1 MGKSSETMDM
11 QKVEIS
17 HRTVIFTV
25 TFLVLLWV
33 LYQVRGVILLAFI
46 GIILMSALNP
56 GVDWLEKRRVPRAV
70 VILLFYI
77 LIIAGVS
84 GVIAVLIPPLVEQT
98 SKLIAV
104 TPQLLSRLGWL
115 RVDSTVL
122 IQQLGSVPSNVLKL
136 AVGAVNNVIVVF
148 TLLVFSFYLLL
159 ERRNLKHY
167 LTMAF
172 GDNGEARAEK
182 FVDDVER
189 ELGRWIRGQLFSM
202 TLVGVL
208 CYTGLRLLGIE
219 FALPLAILAGLF
231 EIIPN
236 MGPIVS
242 AIPAIILALATAPTL
257 ALGVAALY
265 FAVQQFQAQLI
276 TPMVMRQA
284 VGFNPLVTML
294 ALMSGYTLGG
304 LVGAVLALPII
315 LVAKVGIKTWYNKS
329 SL

>member
-1 MGKSSETMDM
+1 MDM

-56 GVDWLEKRRVPRAV
+56 GVDWLEERRVPRAV

>member
-1 MGKSSETMDM
+1 M
-11 QKVEIS
+11 QKIEIS
-17 HRTVIFTV
+17 HRTIIFT
-25 TFLVLLWV
+25 LLLLALLWV
-33 LYQVRGVILLAFI
+33 LYQIRGVILLGFI

-56 GVDWLEKRRVPRAV
+56 GVDYLEKRRVPRAV
-70 VILLFYI
+70 AILLFYI

-84 GVIAVLIPPLVEQT
+84 GVVAVLIPPLVEQT
-98 SKLIAV
+98 SRLIAV
-104 TPQLLSRLGWL
+104 TPQLLQRLGWL

-122 IQQLGSVPSNVLKL
+122 IQQLGSVPANVLRL

-159 ERRNLKHY
+159 ERRNLKHH
-167 LTMAF
+167 LRIAF
-172 GDNGEARAEK
+172 GGDGEARAEK
-182 FVDDVER
+182 FVDETEI

-208 CYTGLRLLGIE
+208 CYAGLRLLGIE

-242 AIPAIILALATAPTL
+242 MIPAIILALATAPTL

-265 FAVQQFQAQLI
+265 FVVQQLQAQLI
-276 TPMVMRQA
+276 TPIVMRQA

-294 ALMSGYTLGG
+294 ALMAGYTLGG
-304 LVGAVLALPII
+304 LAGAVLALPII
-315 LVAKVGIKTWYNKS
+315 LVARVSIKTWYNNH
-329 SL
+329 

>member
-1 MGKSSETMDM
+1 M

-25 TFLVLLWV
+25 AFLALLWA
-33 LYQVRGVILLAFI
+33 LYQIRGVMLLVFI
-46 GIILMSALNP
+46 GVILMSALNP
-56 GVDWLEKRRVPRAV
+56 GVDWLEERRVPRAV

-77 LIIAGVS
+77 LIITGVS
-84 GVIAVLIPPLVEQT
+84 GVVALLIPPLVEQT

-104 TPQLLSRLGWL
+104 TPQLLSRWGWL

-148 TLLVFSFYLLL
+148 TLLVFTFYLMM
-159 ERRNLKHY
+159 ERRNLKHH
-167 LTMAF
+167 LRIAF
-172 GDNGEARAEK
+172 GSDGEARAEK
-182 FVDDVER
+182 FVDDIER
-189 ELGRWIRGQLFSM
+189 ELGRWIRGQLFNM
-202 TLVGVL
+202 TLVGIL
-208 CYTGLRLLGIE
+208 CYAGLRLLGVE

-304 LVGAVLALPII
+304 LVGAVLALPIV
-315 LVAKVGIKTWYNKS
+315 LVAKVGIKTWYNKQ